1 MCTVERQ
8 LKDLAWEPSLYA
20 RLLACI
26 EEGHQAVQTHGAS
39 VSYMVFDFDETC
51 IMGDVEEHLTF
62 YLIDQLA
69 FKLSPE
75 DFASMI
81 GSCRLDLDAP
91 LEENQASLRELVAD
105 LSSLYEDL
113 YQSTKAFQDAEL
125 VAQAKTSPSFQ
136 SFQAKAI
143 YYYFYVHDRDNFQVG
158 QIWPTYWFAGYSLK
172 EFQVLVQEMLDQVQG
187 QPRQEVVFHTHPQ
200 LPGNTGPL
208 SVSWLKGLGFP
219 AEMLDLFEVL
229 QANQIQ
235 AYVVSASPQILVQW
249 VAEHSPL
256 QIEREAIHGMPVA
269 IQDGLLCGKI
279 QADQM
284 ITKGSGK
291 TRFIKTK
298 LSPHHQNRPPLA
310 IFGDSMGDYD
320 MLTDFPRPSLAIIFD
335 RDLQGP
341 IQALKER
348 AQNVTGQDPRT
359 FVQGRNDSRMIFN
372 SQTKS
377 NTFYKQSE

>member
-91 LEENQASLRELVAD
+91 LEENQASLRDLVAD

-158 QIWPTYWFAGYSLK
+158 
-172 EFQVLVQEMLDQVQG
+172 
-187 QPRQEVVFHTHPQ
+187 
-200 LPGNTGPL
+200 
-208 SVSWLKGLGFP
+208 
-219 AEMLDLFEVL
+219 
-229 QANQIQ
+229 
-235 AYVVSASPQILVQW
+235 
-249 VAEHSPL
+249 
-256 QIEREAIHGMPVA
+256 
-269 IQDGLLCGKI
+269 
-279 QADQM
+279 
-284 ITKGSGK
+284 
-291 TRFIKTK
+291 
-298 LSPHHQNRPPLA
+298 
-310 IFGDSMGDYD
+310 
-320 MLTDFPRPSLAIIFD
+320 
-335 RDLQGP
+335 
-341 IQALKER
+341 
-348 AQNVTGQDPRT
+348 
-359 FVQGRNDSRMIFN
+359 
-372 SQTKS
+372 
-377 NTFYKQSE
+377 